1 MKFPIKLIDESLE
14 QYFKKIKK
22 ICVTM
27 HDKKHNLK
35 KFNQKKT
42 VAFVTFADGLK
53 YSEQPHYLVYS
64 LIEEYFSLL
73 KKSKDATKEVALIF
87 TQIIK
92 NNG

>member
-1 MKFPIKLIDESLE
+1 MIKEESLE
-14 QYFKKIKK
+14 RYFKKIKK

-27 HDKKHNLK
+27 NDKNHNLK
-35 KFNQKKT
+35 KFDQKKT
-42 VAFVTFADGLK
+42 VSCVTFADGLK
-53 YSEQPHYLVYS
+53 YSEQPHYLIYS
-64 LIEEYFSLL
+64 LIDEYFSLL